1 MYKSYGFFD
10 NISLTADMHQ
20 VPWSHMIF
28 DPFYSNLVDV
38 YEGACGHARGVYRS
52 EKNSCMNNY
61 IPYYS
66 SISRESI
73 VRRIMRYAGVP
84 YSYEQFKQNDNEMN
98 Y

>member
-1 MYKSYGFFD
+1 MKIYGFYD

-38 YEGACGHARGVYRS
+38 YEGACNHSRGVYRS

-73 VRRIMRYAGVP
+73 VRRIMKYAGENF
-84 YSYEQFKQNDNEMN
+84 SYEAFKLNDNEMN